1 MSQEEISGLLK
12 REYPRAIDYKEIMEI
27 IRISKR
33 SVLRNLKA
41 MRSREE
47 IEYSMQ
53 LINGLWVRT
62 YRERR
67 ETIIKPITIEKNKHM
82 EETWEKRK

>member
-1 MSQEEISGLLK
+1 MSQEEISFILK
-12 REYPRAIDYKEIMEI
+12 QVYPRAIDYKEIMSRI
-27 IRISKR
+27 NISKR
-33 SVLRNLKA
+33 NVLKNLKA

-67 ETIIKPITIEKNKHM
+67 EIIIKPIIIEINK
-82 EETWEKRK
+82 

>member
-1 MSQEEISGLLK
+1 MSQEEISSLLK
-12 REYPRAIDYKEIMEI
+12 QTYPKAIDYKEIMVQLN
-27 IRISKR
+27 ISKR

-62 YRERR
+62 YREKK
-67 ETIIKPITIEKNKHM
+67 ETIIKPITIETNKRM
-82 EETWEKRK
+82 EETWQKRK